1 MHRDSLRRWRVAG
14 ATARFF
20 RRFAM
25 TIQISNFHVSDR
37 SKITGS
43 GAVSLLPNRKDAAH
57 SGTFKIK
64 VDVAFDPAVND
75 YPTGS
80 LSIDV
85 DLTDSFKGSARSTS
99 IEQVNSFGK
108 HTPTAVITGR
118 CKVDASN
125 TPIGCGFW
133 LLIANNKRPNQQ
145 GTPDVVGFVIYDRN
159 GDRVAYGTGP
169 LEGDMEVL
177 AAGL

>member
-1 MHRDSLRRWRVAG
+1 
-14 ATARFF
+14 
-20 RRFAM
+20 M
-25 TIQISNFHVSDR
+25 TIQIPNFHVSDR
-37 SKITGS
+37 SKISGS
-43 GAVSLLPNRKDAAH
+43 GGVALLPNRKDAAH

-75 YPTGS
+75 YPTGNVR
-80 LSIDV
+80 IDV
-85 DLTDSFKGSARSTS
+85 DLTDSFKGSADSSS

-118 CKVDASN
+118 CKVEASN
-125 TPIGCGFW
+125 APVGCRFW
-133 LLIANNKRPNQQ
+133 LMIANNKKPAQQ
-145 GTPDVVGFVIYDRN
+145 GTPDVVGFVIYDRK